1 MVAVRIKKT
10 KHNMFCVTVVYSGD
24 VTNTIFVNL
33 RLNVSRLSACSYSL
47 LLLLFACVLMLLTVL
62 R

>member
-10 KHNMFCVTVVYSGD
+10 KQNIFCVTVVYSGD

-33 RLNVSRLSACSYSL
+33 HLNVSRLSACSHCL